1 MPSVEFQS
9 QILNLLN
16 YLDKRPSN
24 DCFAFNCPIE
34 KLIDCMSALRD
45 QLDFDLLVDATA
57 IDWDQESPRYS
68 VVYHLYSTS
77 NREYLRI
84 VSNCSNDTHPQAPSV
99 SELYPAAD
107 WHERETFDLF
117 GIHYT
122 NHPNLKR
129 ILMWDEYPYH
139 PLRKDFPLAGIPTD
153 LPAPDVVEV
162 TGASVKSAPLMGGP
176 FVSSHG
182 KHTSGSEPKGKDQS
196 WTESDV
202 KPAT

>member
-1 MPSVEFQS
+1 
-9 QILNLLN
+9 
-16 YLDKRPSN
+16 
-24 DCFAFNCPIE
+24 
-34 KLIDCMSALRD
+34 
-45 QLDFDLLVDATA
+45 
-57 IDWDQESPRYS
+57 
-68 VVYHLYSTS
+68 
-77 NREYLRI
+77 
-84 VSNCSNDTHPQAPSV
+84 
-99 SELYPAAD
+99 
-107 WHERETFDLF
+107 
-117 GIHYT
+117 
-122 NHPNLKR
+122 
-129 ILMWDEYPYH
+129 MWDEYPYH